1 MSQASY
7 RADFP
12 AGHAMPAAQAPA
24 FRLTYQS
31 IIHVLFWLWIASGSI
46 VIFEPSPYDFMALL
60 VMALWFLSGFRV
72 HRSAILY
79 IMLILLLN
87 VGYVTALIPYINEPD
102 PFTYVT
108 QSFYLSLSTIFF
120 VIFFAERTEYRVNL
134 FLSAFAASCVFASI
148 LSIIGFFNIGGL
160 GSYFA
165 PWGRAQG
172 GFKDPNVMGFY
183 CILGFCYL
191 AQRFLIGAPQG
202 FKQKAFEI
210 ICALIILFGI
220 FSSFSRGSWGAFV
233 LALSMTMFFTFVTTA
248 DKPIRARIANSTF
261 LLLGIG
267 VVAIAVL
274 LSIDEIR
281 EIVLDRFKPTQSYDE
296 GEAGRFGNQLRSIPM
311 MLERPF
317 GFGPLRF
324 RLWFDLEPHNSY
336 IGAFANTGWFGGF
349 VWITL
354 IASTTFVGFR
364 LMIVASPYRRLAQAT
379 FPALF
384 GFFLQAFQIDI
395 DHWRFVFLMLG
406 AVWGLECA
414 RHRWLQKRAREFV
427 PA

>member
-1 MSQASY
+1 MTQA
-7 RADFP
+7 DI
-12 AGHAMPAAQAPA
+12 AAPVAPA
-24 FRLTYQS
+24 RAISLSYNS
-31 IIHVLFWLWIASGSI
+31 IIHCLFWVWIASGSVVLI
-46 VIFEPSPYDFMALL
+46 EPSPYDLMALL
-60 VMALWFLSGFRV
+60 VMALWFVSGFRI

-120 VIFFAERTEYRVNL
+120 AIFFAEHTQYRINL
-134 FLSAFAASCVFASI
+134 FLSAFAASCVIASI

-160 GSYFA
+160 GSAFA
-165 PWGRAQG
+165 PWGRAMG
-172 GFKDPNVMGFY
+172 GFKDPNVMGSY

-191 AQRFLIGAPQG
+191 AQRFLVGAPRG
-202 FKQKAFEI
+202 FWQKSFEI
-210 ICALIILFGI
+210 ACALIILFGI
-220 FSSFSRGSWGAFV
+220 FASFSRGSWGAFV
-233 LALSMTMFFTFVTTA
+233 LALIMTVFFTFVTTA
-248 DKPIRARIANSTF
+248 DKPIRARIANST
-261 LLLGIG
+261 LVLIAIA
-267 VVAIAVL
+267 VVAITVL
-274 LSIDEIR
+274 LSIEEIR

-311 MLERPF
+311 LLERPF

-354 IASTTFVGFR
+354 IVSTSFVGFR
-364 LMIVASPYRRLAQAT
+364 LMILASPYRRLAQAT

-406 AVWGLECA
+406 AVWGLESA
-414 RHRWLQKRAREFV
+414 RQRWLQQQSAMPYVQAPAR
-427 PA
+427 